1 LRCKSRILK
10 SKMQVLFNKYL
21 LFWIVIST
29 ISGSGAAVAGDLNN
43 LKAADS
49 LFAMAKYAEAEL
61 IYKKNYTEDEKNNQ
75 YLLLKLAFLAEKSNN
90 YTDCLYYLSKLA
102 LINPSRRLFEKMDN
116 LAVQQNLSG
125 YEFDDYNYFIIFY
138 RRYGD
143 YIPILLL
150 TLGAYIVF
158 IMVLKTRRKEPILQF
173 HKVSTIIYLIV
184 LLGIVNIPSLYKTG
198 IIVNDNT
205 FLRDEPSSASSVVEM
220 VRKGHKLTIFGSVD
234 HWDRVIWNNRI
245 VYIRKSDLWTI

>member
-1 LRCKSRILK
+1 
-10 SKMQVLFNKYL
+10 MQVLFNKYL